1 MLALEESDSH
11 QSIVVLLQQ
20 LLRFDLLRV
29 AFLRLIADCQKRLSV
44 HFPEPQPLQIG
55 RPSLVIDEERDDLT
69 PEALLEQEQPPYP
82 AVTVLKGLDGLK
94 EGMKFHHI
102 CKAVLMLRF
111 VFADELGKLGVD
123 LPRRRSLGYAKLS
136 QLRTVVSYRSLVRAV
151 IRTVSVESLSHMK
164 V

>member
-29 AFLRLIADCQKRLSV
+29 ALLRLIAGCQERLSV
-44 HFPEPQPLQIG
+44 HFPEPQTLQIG

-82 AVTVLKGLDGLK
+82 AVAVLEGLDGL
-94 EGMKFHHI
+94 EQSMELNHVG
-102 CKAVLMLRF
+102 KAVLVLRF
-111 VFADELGKLGVD
+111 VFANELGKLGVD
-123 LPRRRSLGYAKLS
+123 LPRPPMSLAS
-136 QLRTVVSYRSLVRAV
+136 
-151 IRTVSVESLSHMK
+151 
-164 V
+164 